1 MSPTKI
7 PILFSPL
14 TQAEIMHDT
23 VTVEF
28 EDRWPGCLED
38 ERPPDRWICFI
49 NDNGKCFSGTA
60 TSKIEALVDAA
71 NAHEK
76 SWKKLNLEAGMSV
89 QCQIAEDCELI
100 VYKNENDGKEILFK
114 KGTPVEFLV
123 VDHPTKFDGTNL
135 VEDQSLINVQF
146 NDGSI
151 AFGCSVDWFKENS

>member
-1 MSPTKI
+1 MLPTKI

-71 NAHEK
+71 NAHEE
-76 SWKKLNLEAGMSV
+76 SWKV
-89 QCQIAEDCELI
+89 R
-100 VYKNENDGKEILFK
+100 KNERPMPIKE
-114 KGTPVEFLV
+114 T
-123 VDHPTKFDGTNL
+123 
-135 VEDQSLINVQF
+135 
-146 NDGSI
+146 
-151 AFGCSVDWFKENS
+151 